1 MPDAATKPR
10 RRLRCDCL
18 LRRGRGIMVET
29 PPTSS
34 GQLWPLD
41 CSSAVVLSVQRDQRH
56 RSSQDLPRVPLTDS
70 LSHDELAFSVPSSV
84 GRPFFSLSSPPISSR
99 VLRVEESSGN
109 PRFIPSLPFLNYELK
124 LL

>member
-18 LRRGRGIMVET
+18 LHRGRGIMVET

-41 CSSAVVLSVQRDQRH
+41 CSSAVVLSAQRDQRH

-70 LSHDELAFSVPSSV
+70 LSHDELAFSCQVPSGVPSS
-84 GRPFFSLSSPPISSR
+84 RRRLLQFPP
-99 VLRVEESSGN
+99 ESSEW
-109 PRFIPSLPFLNYELK
+109 RKALVTLVLSLLYPFLIMS
-124 LL
+124 